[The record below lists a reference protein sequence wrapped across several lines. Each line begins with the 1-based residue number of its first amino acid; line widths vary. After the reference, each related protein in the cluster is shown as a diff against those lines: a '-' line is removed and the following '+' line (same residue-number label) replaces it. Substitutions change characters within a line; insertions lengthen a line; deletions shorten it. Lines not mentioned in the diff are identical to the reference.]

1 MTMSSFFCWTQKNI
15 FWRMLVTE
23 QCLVA
28 IDLHSIIKMLWK
40 SMAAISCSVTS
51 IFIYLFFFK
60 YLIQFSVEKKKKKLL
75 QVWNNLRHH
84 FRVSHCFKR
93 DKRRQKKACVFFTPL
108 LLQLKHSLFIC
119 QKATS
124 LLAFLIL
131 WCSAYY
137 LDVVST
143 FFLRT
148 LSVSKWLNS
157 ACSVMYVDYSLKSP
171 KIAALCCL
179 CQAWGDL
186 GCTYGRA
193 RSFPPS

>member
-1 MTMSSFFCWTQKNI
+1 MEVNGCHQLFSDQHF
-15 FWRMLVTE
+15 L
-23 QCLVA
+23 
-28 IDLHSIIKMLWK
+28 
-40 SMAAISCSVTS
+40 
-51 IFIYLFFFK
+51 FIYFFK
-60 YLIQFSVEKKKKKLL
+60 YLVQFSVL

-93 DKRRQKKACVFFTPL
+93 DKRRKKKKKACVFFTPL
-108 LLQLKHSLFIC
+108 LLQLNHSLYIC

-124 LLAFLIL
+124 LLAFLIPR
-131 WCSAYY
+131 CSAYY

-143 FFLRT
+143 FSLRT
-148 LSVSKWLNS
+148 FSVSKWLNS

-186 GCTYGRA
+186 GCTFELKR
-193 RSFPPS
+193 RDVV